1 MLLGIGVRL
10 QKFLAQG
17 GVASR
22 RKAEELIR
30 AGRVEVNGVVIT
42 TPGFKVD
49 PRKDRVKVDGKPV
62 ALPPRRWYVLLY
74 KPCGYISSARDP
86 QGRPTVLDL
95 VKGIPA
101 RLFPVGRL
109 DFNSEGLILLTDDG
123 ELALRLTHPRYQI
136 PKTYHVLVQGNPS
149 EAALERLKRGVALE
163 DGVTSPAEVKVLRK
177 LKDRTWLEI
186 TLREGRKRQ
195 VRRMLAAVGHPV
207 VRLKR
212 VKLAFLTLRGL
223 KPGQYRVLAPEEV
236 EKLYELT
243 GLAKDR

>member
-1 MLLGIGVRL
+1 L